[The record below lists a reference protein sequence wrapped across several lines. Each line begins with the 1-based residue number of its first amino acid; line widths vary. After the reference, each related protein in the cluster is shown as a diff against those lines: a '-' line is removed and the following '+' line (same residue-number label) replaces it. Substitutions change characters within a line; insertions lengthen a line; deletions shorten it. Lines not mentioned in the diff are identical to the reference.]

1 MCNLFARGPGLSNV
15 GQRSWSR
22 ERRCAA
28 HKLVISYSELHLI
41 HVVHSFEEVTRCAFA
56 WHRMVAALTWGGR
69 SGGSRAEIRTFVES
83 RCSSKWPLAG
93 ICSRPVS

>member
-1 MCNLFARGPGLSNV
+1 VQSVCEGARAV
-15 GQRSWSR
+15 KCWSTKL
-22 ERRCAA
+22 EQGTPLCS

-41 HVVHSFEEVTRCAFA
+41 HVVHSFEEVTRYAFA
-56 WHRMVAALTWGGR
+56 WHKMLAALTWVGR

-93 ICSRPVS
+93 IWSRPVL